1 MSGNRRSQIHTNASR
16 RQRAAQ
22 PTRPTVVKTGTNRP
36 RSTDKMIATLQ
47 LMHEALSRARMRRPQ
62 DHTSE
67 AYRSARRIA
76 LNAHNEQTRLMGIQ
90 R

>member
-1 MSGNRRSQIHTNASR
+1 MSR
-16 RQRAAQ
+16 
-22 PTRPTVVKTGTNRP
+22 
-36 RSTDKMIATLQ
+36 TLH

-67 AYRSARRIA
+67 AYRSARQIA
-76 LNAHNEQTRLMGIQ
+76 MRARREQTRLLGGQ

>member
-1 MSGNRRSQIHTNASR
+1 
-16 RQRAAQ
+16 
-22 PTRPTVVKTGTNRP
+22 
-36 RSTDKMIATLQ
+36 MIATLQ

-67 AYRSARRIA
+67 AYRSARQIA
-76 LNAHNEQTRLMGIQ
+76 LTARREQTRLMGHQ

>member
-1 MSGNRRSQIHTNASR
+1 
-16 RQRAAQ
+16 
-22 PTRPTVVKTGTNRP
+22 
-36 RSTDKMIATLQ
+36 MIATLN

-67 AYRSARRIA
+67 AYRSARQITM
-76 LNAHNEQTRLMGIQ
+76 NARREQTMLMGHQ